1 MKSMRGIIVLALLSI
16 SFNSNAQNVKILF
29 DASKAESAGNADWVI
44 DASNYNL
51 GFLNGPAV
59 LGQGTES
66 NAQQYPS
73 PSQTGIT
80 GSTPESYWQGGLSY
94 WGIDCVKIGYTVATL
109 PYNGRITYGDVTNVQ
124 DLSNYTV
131 FIVCEPNIQFTSNE
145 KMSILTFVQNGGGL
159 FMISDHD
166 VSDRNGDGWDSPHIW
181 NDLMDTNSIRI
192 NPFGFTFDYVD
203 ISQTTSNIPTL
214 PGDSILHGPFGNVTQ
229 VKWSNGT
236 TMTLDPSANSSVK
249 GVIYETGSAFGN
261 NNVMCAYSRFGN
273 GKVAVIGD
281 SSPCDDGSGD
291 LNDQLYDGYISD
303 AAGNHQKLLMNMTI
317 WLAETPLNTDIAE
330 ISQDNFNLK
339 IYPNPVTASEL
350 NLKYS
355 LISKSLVSIQVFDI
369 SGNLKKEFE
378 KGIQE
383 KGDKLLN
390 FDVSTLENGFYLCR
404 IITGKS
410 AICKSFVI
418 QKWCK

>member
-1 MKSMRGIIVLALLSI
+1 MRTIIVLTLLSI
-16 SFNSNAQNVKILF
+16 TFNSSAQSVKILF

-44 DASNYNL
+44 DANSHSL
-51 GFLNGPAV
+51 GFFNGPAV

-66 NAQQYPS
+66 NAQQIPS

-80 GSTPESYWQGGLSY
+80 ASTTESFWQGALSY
-94 WGIDCVKIGYTVATL
+94 WGIDCVKQGYMVASL
-109 PYNGRITYGDVTNVQ
+109 PYNGRITYGDMTNAQ
-124 DLSNYTV
+124 DLTNYTV

-145 KMSILTFVQNGGGL
+145 KTAILTFVQNGGGL

-181 NDLMDTNSIRI
+181 NDLMDTNSISV
-192 NPFGFTFDYVD
+192 NPFGFTFNYVD
-203 ISQTTSNIPTL
+203 ISQTSSNIPTL

-229 VKWSNGT
+229 VQWSSGT
-236 TMTLDPSANSSVK
+236 TMTLTPSVNPNVK
-249 GVIYETGSAFGN
+249 GVVYKIGSSFGN
-261 NNVMCAYSRFGN
+261 NNVMCAYSRFGT

-317 WLAETPLNTDIAE
+317 WLAANPLSTEVAE
-330 ISQDNFNLK
+330 LNQNNLNLN
-339 IYPNPVTASEL
+339 IYPNPVIATEV

-355 LISKSLVSIQVFDI
+355 LISKSSVSIQVFDM
-369 SGNLKKEFE
+369 SGKLKKEIE
-378 KGIQE
+378 KGFQE
-383 KGDKLLN
+383 KGNQLLS
-390 FDVSTLENGFYLCR
+390 FDVNDLENGFYFCR
-404 IITGKS
+404 IISGKS
-410 AICKSFVI
+410 AMCKSFVI
-418 QKWCK
+418 QK

>member
-1 MKSMRGIIVLALLSI
+1 
-16 SFNSNAQNVKILF
+16 
-29 DASKAESAGNADWVI
+29 
-44 DASNYNL
+44 
-51 GFLNGPAV
+51 
-59 LGQGTES
+59 
-66 NAQQYPS
+66 
-73 PSQTGIT
+73 
-80 GSTPESYWQGGLSY
+80 
-94 WGIDCVKIGYTVATL
+94 
-109 PYNGRITYGDVTNVQ
+109 
-124 DLSNYTV
+124 
-131 FIVCEPNIQFTSNE
+131 
-145 KMSILTFVQNGGGL
+145 
-159 FMISDHD
+159 
-166 VSDRNGDGWDSPHIW
+166 
-181 NDLMDTNSIRI
+181 
-192 NPFGFTFDYVD
+192 
-203 ISQTTSNIPTL
+203 
-214 PGDSILHGPFGNVTQ
+214 
-229 VKWSNGT
+229 
-236 TMTLDPSANSSVK
+236 
-249 GVIYETGSAFGN
+249 
-261 NNVMCAYSRFGN
+261 MCAYSRFGN

-390 FDVSTLENGFYLCR
+390 FDVSTLENGFYLYR

-418 QKWCK
+418 QK